1 MAVIDLPALAP
12 APVVAEQGYRDLMR
26 VFPTGVA
33 VVTTIDAEGRPRGMT
48 CSSLTSIS
56 AAGRVLAVG
65 LTSTGTTCHAVR
77 WNGAFAVNLLHVH
90 GEGAARL
97 FSTKNEDRFSQ
108 IAWDRSPVAR
118 LPWLTEHSIAAAECR
133 VVDLF
138 EIGDHTLVVGE
149 VICVRQTVGTPLLYG
164 DRSYVAWPGGTVA
177 PPSAGRAPDPEP
189 APNVHLITASPT
201 VAVEPDAAA

>member
-1 MAVIDLPALAP
+1 MTVIDLPALAL
-12 APVVAEQGYRDLMR
+12 APMVAEQGYRDLMR

-56 AAGRVLAVG
+56 VAGRVLAVG

-77 WNGAFAVNLLHVH
+77 WNGAFAVNLLHVQ

-108 IAWDRSPVAR
+108 IAWDRSPATG
-118 LPWLTEHSIAAAECR
+118 LPWLTEHAFATAECR
-133 VVDLF
+133 VAGLF

-149 VICVRQTVGTPLLYG
+149 VIGVQQTVGTPLLYG
-164 DRSYVAWPGGTVA
+164 DRGYAAWPGGTVA
-177 PPSAGRAPDPEP
+177 PPSPSGAPDPEP
-189 APNVHLITASPT
+189 TPNAHPGAANAA
-201 VAVEPDAAA
+201 VAVEPEAAA